1 MTDFINYICGEDFEK
16 LIDKTA
22 YESPAKDSLYY
33 IDDSVNKGTKAK
45 TYSDAD
51 VESLINANKNIT
63 TKQKETVKETIEK
76 DGVNN
81 YTININGNESDSE
94 LVRKLIDEIERLQKN
109 R

>member
-1 MTDFINYICGEDFEK
+1 MS
-16 LIDKTA
+16 LID
-22 YESPAKDSLYY
+22 
-33 IDDSVNKGTKAK
+33 
-45 TYSDAD
+45 
-51 VESLINANKNIT
+51 ANKNIT

-76 DGVNN
+76 DGINN

>member
-1 MTDFINYICGEDFEK
+1 MFTFAKIQYPGP
-16 LIDKTA
+16 IDRETKT
-22 YESPAKDSLYY
+22 
-33 IDDSVNKGTKAK
+33 K

-51 VESLINANKNIT
+51 IESLINANKNIT

-76 DGVNN
+76 DGINN

-94 LVRKLIDEIERLQKN
+94 LIRKLIDEIERIQKN